1 MKKIFLIGAFI
12 LSSALSIA
20 ENKIPT
26 WSVQPKQGIVK
37 GDYYK
42 VEERFR
48 QGHLGTLEVVKNNG
62 KLVHVEFN
70 ELTRPNYYNRFYQ
83 NVSKRLSPYNFSMA
97 EKAGVSW
104 IEGVLVAEKQMLSEQ
119 RLTGTF
125 DTVAG
130 ASNSIQQSMVPLA
143 EKLNTSMNKKSNS
156 KYYSISEKFEN
167 GLTGFLKVIIENG
180 KIVECRYDEIFADSK
195 EEIKDKT
202 SKEFYRQS
210 KYWSIMYDEPSRIG
224 FNVQMDALNDKVIK
238 TQNLLDLTDLPATE
252 RSGNY
257 KTSGFTRRNTAW
269 DNYLKL
275 AETLK
280 TELDKDKVLKK

>member
-1 MKKIFLIGAFI
+1 MKKIFL
-12 LSSALSIA
+12 LSVLTLVSSFSMS
-20 ENKIPT
+20 ETKVPNWT
-26 WSVQPKQGIVK
+26 VQPKEGVIK

-42 VEERFR
+42 IEERFR
-48 QGHLGTLEVVKNNG
+48 QGHLGTLEVVKNND

-97 EKAGVSW
+97 EKSGVAW
-104 IEGVLVAEKQMLSEQ
+104 IEGVLAAENQMIKEQ

-125 DTVAG
+125 DMVAG

-143 EKLNTSMNKKSNS
+143 EKLNSQMDKKSNF
-156 KYYSISEKFEN
+156 KYYSVSENFGN
-167 GLTGFLKVIIENG
+167 GLTGVLKVVIEKG
-180 KIVECRYDEIFADSK
+180 KIIECRYDEIFADTK
-195 EEIKDKT
+195 DEIKDKNL
-202 SKEFYRQS
+202 KEFYRQS

-224 FNVQMDALNDKVIK
+224 FNVQMDALNDKVVK

-252 RSGNY
+252 KSGNY
-257 KTSGFTRRNTAW
+257 KQSGFTRRNTAW

-275 AETLK
+275 AEKMKNELEKDNILK
-280 TELDKDKVLKK
+280 

>member
-1 MKKIFLIGAFI
+1 MKKIFL
-12 LSSALSIA
+12 LSMLTLVSSFSMS
-20 ENKIPT
+20 ETKVPNWT
-26 WSVQPKQGIVK
+26 VQPKEGVIK

-42 VEERFR
+42 IEERFR
-48 QGHLGTLEVVKNNG
+48 QGHLGTLEVVKNND

-97 EKAGVSW
+97 EKSGVAW
-104 IEGVLVAEKQMLSEQ
+104 IEGVLAAENQMIKEQ

-125 DTVAG
+125 DMVAG

-143 EKLNTSMNKKSNS
+143 ERLNSQMDKKSNF
-156 KYYSISEKFEN
+156 KYYSVSENFGN
-167 GLTGFLKVIIENG
+167 GLTGVLKVIVEKG
-180 KIVECRYDEIFADSK
+180 KIIECRYDEIFADTK
-195 EEIKDKT
+195 DEIKDKNL
-202 SKEFYRQS
+202 KEFYRQS

-224 FNVQMDALNDKVIK
+224 FNVQMDALNDKVVK

-252 RSGNY
+252 KSGNY
-257 KTSGFTRRNTAW
+257 KQSGFTRRNTAW

-275 AETLK
+275 AEKMKNELEKDNILK
-280 TELDKDKVLKK
+280 

>member
-1 MKKIFLIGAFI
+1 MKKIFL
-12 LSSALSIA
+12 LSMLTFVSSLSMSEIKVP
-20 ENKIPT
+20 NWT
-26 WSVQPKQGIVK
+26 VQPKEGVVK

-42 VEERFR
+42 IEERFR

-97 EKAGVSW
+97 EKSGVAW
-104 IEGVLVAEKQMLSEQ
+104 IEGVLVAENQMIKEQ

-125 DTVAG
+125 DMVAG

-143 EKLNTSMNKKSNS
+143 EKLNSQMDKKSNS
-156 KYYSISEKFEN
+156 KYYSVSENFGN
-167 GLTGFLKVIIENG
+167 GLTGVLKVIIEKG

-195 EEIKDKT
+195 DEIKDKKL
-202 SKEFYRQS
+202 KEFYRQS

-224 FNVQMDALNDKVIK
+224 FNVQMDALNDKVVK

-252 RSGNY
+252 KSGNY
-257 KTSGFTRRNTAW
+257 KQSGFTRRNTAW

-275 AETLK
+275 AEK
-280 TELDKDKVLKK
+280 MKNELEKDKILK

>member
-1 MKKIFLIGAFI
+1 MKKIFL
-12 LSSALSIA
+12 LSMLTFVSSLSMG
-20 ENKIPT
+20 ETKVPNWT
-26 WSVQPKQGIVK
+26 VQPKEGVVK

-42 VEERFR
+42 IEERFR

-62 KLVHVEFN
+62 KLVHIEFN

-97 EKAGVSW
+97 EKSGVAW
-104 IEGVLVAEKQMLSEQ
+104 IEGVLVAENQMIKEQ

-125 DTVAG
+125 DMVAG

-143 EKLNTSMNKKSNS
+143 EKLNTQMDKKSNS
-156 KYYSISEKFEN
+156 KYYSVSENFGN
-167 GLTGFLKVIIENG
+167 GLTGVLKVIVEKG

-195 EEIKDKT
+195 DEIKDKNL
-202 SKEFYRQS
+202 KEFYRQS

-224 FNVQMDALNDKVIK
+224 FNVQMDALNDKVVK

-252 RSGNY
+252 KSGNY
-257 KTSGFTRRNTAW
+257 KQSGFTRRNTAW

-275 AETLK
+275 AEK
-280 TELDKDKVLKK
+280 MKNELEKDKVLK

>member
-1 MKKIFLIGAFI
+1 MKKIFL
-12 LSSALSIA
+12 LSMLTFVSSLSMG
-20 ENKIPT
+20 ETKVPNWT
-26 WSVQPKQGIVK
+26 VQSKEGVVK

-42 VEERFR
+42 IEERFR

-62 KLVHVEFN
+62 KLVHIEFN

-97 EKAGVSW
+97 EKSGVAW
-104 IEGVLVAEKQMLSEQ
+104 IEGVLVAENQMIKEQ

-125 DTVAG
+125 DMVAG

-143 EKLNTSMNKKSNS
+143 EKLNTQMDKKSNS
-156 KYYSISEKFEN
+156 KYYSVSENFGN
-167 GLTGFLKVIIENG
+167 GLTGVLKVIIEKG

-195 EEIKDKT
+195 DEIKDKKL
-202 SKEFYRQS
+202 KEFYRQS

-224 FNVQMDALNDKVIK
+224 FNVQMDALNDKVVK

-252 RSGNY
+252 KSGNY
-257 KTSGFTRRNTAW
+257 KQSGFTRRNTAW

-275 AETLK
+275 AEK
-280 TELDKDKVLKK
+280 MKNELEKDKILK

>member
-1 MKKIFLIGAFI
+1 MKKIFL
-12 LSSALSIA
+12 LSMLTFVSSLSMSEIKVP
-20 ENKIPT
+20 NWT
-26 WSVQPKQGIVK
+26 VQPKEGVVK

-42 VEERFR
+42 IEERFR

-97 EKAGVSW
+97 EKSGVAW
-104 IEGVLVAEKQMLSEQ
+104 IEGVLVAENQMIKEQ

-125 DTVAG
+125 DMVAG

-143 EKLNTSMNKKSNS
+143 EKLNSQMDKKSNS
-156 KYYSISEKFEN
+156 KYYSVSENFGN
-167 GLTGFLKVIIENG
+167 GLTGVLKVIIEKG

-195 EEIKDKT
+195 DEIKDKNL
-202 SKEFYRQS
+202 KEFYRQS

-224 FNVQMDALNDKVIK
+224 FNVQMDALNDKVVK

-252 RSGNY
+252 KSGNY
-257 KTSGFTRRNTAW
+257 KQSGFTRRNTAW

-275 AETLK
+275 AEK
-280 TELDKDKVLKK
+280 MKNELEKDKVLK

>member
-1 MKKIFLIGAFI
+1 MKKIFL
-12 LSSALSIA
+12 LSMLTFVSSLSMG
-20 ENKIPT
+20 ETKVPNWT
-26 WSVQPKQGIVK
+26 VQPKEGVVK

-42 VEERFR
+42 IEERFR
-48 QGHLGTLEVVKNNG
+48 QGHLGALEVVKNNG

-97 EKAGVSW
+97 EKSGVAW
-104 IEGVLVAEKQMLSEQ
+104 IEGVLVAENQMIKEQ

-125 DTVAG
+125 DMVAG

-143 EKLNTSMNKKSNS
+143 EKLNSQMDKESDS
-156 KYYSISEKFEN
+156 KYYSISENFGN
-167 GLTGFLKVIIENG
+167 GLTGVLKVIVEKG

-195 EEIKDKT
+195 DDIKDKKL
-202 SKEFYRQS
+202 KEFYRQS

-224 FNVQMDALNDKVIK
+224 FNVQMDALNDKVVK

-252 RSGNY
+252 KSGNY
-257 KTSGFTRRNTAW
+257 KQSGFTRRNTAW

-275 AETLK
+275 AEK
-280 TELDKDKVLKK
+280 MKSELEKDKVLK

>member
-1 MKKIFLIGAFI
+1 MKKIFL
-12 LSSALSIA
+12 LSMLTFVSSLSMG
-20 ENKIPT
+20 ETKVPNWT
-26 WSVQPKQGIVK
+26 VQPKEGVVK

-42 VEERFR
+42 IEERFR

-97 EKAGVSW
+97 EKSGVAW
-104 IEGVLVAEKQMLSEQ
+104 IEGVLVAENQMIKEQ

-125 DTVAG
+125 DMVAG

-143 EKLNTSMNKKSNS
+143 EKLNSQMDKESDS
-156 KYYSISEKFEN
+156 KYYSISENFGN
-167 GLTGFLKVIIENG
+167 GLTGVLKVIVEKG

-195 EEIKDKT
+195 DDIKDKKL
-202 SKEFYRQS
+202 KEFYRQS

-224 FNVQMDALNDKVIK
+224 FNVQMDALNDKVVK

-252 RSGNY
+252 KSGNY
-257 KTSGFTRRNTAW
+257 KQSGFTRRNTAW

-275 AETLK
+275 AEK
-280 TELDKDKVLKK
+280 MKSELEKDKVLK

>member
-1 MKKIFLIGAFI
+1 MKKIFLLSMLTFI
-12 LSSALSIA
+12 PSLSMS
-20 ENKIPT
+20 ETKVPNWT
-26 WSVQPKQGIVK
+26 VQPKEGVVK

-42 VEERFR
+42 IEERFR

-97 EKAGVSW
+97 EKSGVAW
-104 IEGVLVAEKQMLSEQ
+104 IEGVLVAENQMIKEQ

-125 DTVAG
+125 DMVAG

-143 EKLNTSMNKKSNS
+143 EKLNTQMDKKSDS
-156 KYYSISEKFEN
+156 KYYSISENFGN
-167 GLTGFLKVIIENG
+167 GLTGVLKVIVEKG

-195 EEIKDKT
+195 DEIKDKKL
-202 SKEFYRQS
+202 KEFYRQS

-224 FNVQMDALNDKVIK
+224 FNVQMDALNDKVVK

-252 RSGNY
+252 KSGTY
-257 KTSGFTRRNTAW
+257 KQSGFTRRNTAW

-275 AETLK
+275 AEK
-280 TELDKDKVLKK
+280 MKNELEKDKVLK